1 MLKIKLVSAI
11 FAAFIG
17 IMIFIAFS
25 SMQREQLDAA
35 AKQNQ
40 LLELQELTTIS
51 ERIQTTLNQS
61 MQYVEFFDVLIQ
73 KDPAISQESLGDYTA
88 LVLKQ
93 NPSIHSISIAPGGI
107 VARVYPLSGNEAA
120 IGHNLL
126 TDPKRSSFAN
136 AAIQKR
142 RAIAQGPVESRQG
155 GLLFFNRKAIFTTE
169 AGKETLW
176 GLVIVAVDFTGLLHD
191 SGLFEDNDEYVFA
204 LRTDKADGTND
215 FTWGNQSLFS
225 GSATI
230 KTIQLADNRWEI
242 AVGSKQ
248 SEELSQ
254 TPLKRMTLLFY
265 FLLAL
270 VILLVYKHV
279 FLFQQRSLAAK
290 LDSLTRTLNKT
301 AFESIVRNRL
311 NNTINQHAIIMID
324 LNDFKKINDVYG
336 HPAGDAVLV
345 EVASRI
351 RQVLRQ
357 SDQVSRLGGDE
368 FIIFLESIANAAAV
382 DQVIERLQK
391 AMHDPVAWSEPIP
404 VVLAIGQA
412 YFPTDGDTFEKLY
425 SVADE
430 RMYRMKKN
438 GDDF

>member
-1 MLKIKLVSAI
+1 M
-11 FAAFIG
+11 
-17 IMIFIAFS
+17 
-25 SMQREQLDAA
+25 
-35 AKQNQ
+35 
-40 LLELQELTTIS
+40 
-51 ERIQTTLNQS
+51 
-61 MQYVEFFDVLIQ
+61 
-73 KDPAISQESLGDYTA
+73 
-88 LVLKQ
+88 
-93 NPSIHSISIAPGGI
+93 
-107 VARVYPLSGNEAA
+107 
-120 IGHNLL
+120 
-126 TDPKRSSFAN
+126 
-136 AAIQKR
+136 
-142 RAIAQGPVESRQG
+142 
-155 GLLFFNRKAIFTTE
+155 
-169 AGKETLW
+169 W
-176 GLVIVAVDFTGLLHD
+176 GLVIVAVDFTGLLRD